1 MLFSRIDRA
10 KGIIRER
17 FRESCFSL
25 QDICDELYL
34 STSQFSLLFKEGTGQ
49 TFVEYLTACRVEE
62 AKKLLAGTDMKGYEI
77 AENVGYSDP
86 RYFTI
91 IFKKQTGMTAM
102 EYRRSRKS

>member
-1 MLFSRIDRA
+1 MLLSRIDRA
-10 KGIIRER
+10 KAIISKR
-17 FRESCFSL
+17 FCENRFSL

-62 AKKLLAGTDMKGYEI
+62 AKKLLLSTDLKGYEV
-77 AENVGYSDP
+77 AEQVGYADP

-102 EYRRSRKS
+102 EYRRSRKE